1 MFASG
6 ILLAAA
12 AATPPPQDGSS
23 GQAGGPTIPIEQ
35 GPSPLEFVIPGLIV
49 GVPVAV
55 VILVV
60 ILQLAG
66 GAAWLPLVRRWLGR
80 RL

>member
-1 MFASG
+1 M
-6 ILLAAA
+6 
-12 AATPPPQDGSS
+12 PV
-23 GQAGGPTIPIEQ
+23 EQ
-35 GPSPLEFVIPGLIV
+35 GRSPLEFVIPGLIV
-49 GVPVAV
+49 GAPLAV

-80 RL
+80 RV

>member
-1 MFASG
+1 M
-6 ILLAAA
+6 
-12 AATPPPQDGSS
+12 
-23 GQAGGPTIPIEQ
+23 
-35 GPSPLEFVIPGLIV
+35 IPGLIV
-49 GVPVAV
+49 GVPLAV

-80 RL
+80 PL